1 VIYEQTHFK
10 QAEIHP
16 LGMKKIAL
24 IFIAF
29 NLCVIEL
36 SAQLQA
42 QPQQTQAQIQAD
54 SMELDSVVLYQ
65 DKLMELGKTNFVS
78 KDVLANFKGK
88 RFEKAAVNINK
99 KDFDALVQSSIAVLK
114 TKEFEQITDVEHR
127 NIIRAINTI
136 SAKELTGD
144 TYDELEEIV
153 TLKDYAV
160 KMTGKYKWAYT
171 QGMGFA
177 FLELGIDLDEN
188 RGNEN
193 LFIIKN

>member
-1 VIYEQTHFK
+1 
-10 QAEIHP
+10 
-16 LGMKKIAL
+16 MKKIAL
-24 IFIAF
+24 VFMA
-29 NLCVIEL
+29 LSVCVVEL

-42 QPQQTQAQIQAD
+42 QPQQTRAQIQTD
-54 SMELDSVVLYQ
+54 SVELDSVVLYQ

-78 KDVLANFKGK
+78 KDVLADFKGR

-99 KDFDALVQSSIAVLK
+99 KDFDALVESSIKVLK
-114 TKEFEQITDVEHR
+114 TKDFEQITDVEHR

-153 TLKDYAV
+153 TLKDYPV

-171 QGMGFA
+171 QGMGFS
-177 FLELGIDLDEN
+177 FLELGIDLD
-188 RGNEN
+188 GNINNDN
-193 LFIIKN
+193 LFVIKN